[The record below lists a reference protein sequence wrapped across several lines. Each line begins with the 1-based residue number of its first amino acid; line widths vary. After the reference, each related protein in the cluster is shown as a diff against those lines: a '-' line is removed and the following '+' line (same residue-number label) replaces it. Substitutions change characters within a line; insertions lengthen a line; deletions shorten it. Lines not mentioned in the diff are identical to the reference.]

1 MSASPSGFERLLVRL
16 DADPARAGQEFE
28 RLRRTLVR
36 FFDWRGALA
45 PDDAADEA
53 LERLAEKLEHD
64 VAVADI
70 PAFAH
75 GIARLV
81 LHEVQRGAARQS
93 SLDGMELPA
102 PEQPDGW
109 AAEEVLGH
117 LHHCLATL
125 PREGRDLLLAY
136 YAGGDGTD
144 KIEER
149 QRLAH
154 KWRLSPNALR
164 SRVQRLRDR
173 VDLCMRERCPVGE
186 KGGDPGPR
194 HVFPRP
200 LT

>member
-1 MSASPSGFERLLVRL
+1 MFQPVSKFAAGSRVTSQPRRQAMSARP
-16 DADPARAGQEFE
+16 
-28 RLRRTLVR
+28 
-36 FFDWRGALA
+36 
-45 PDDAADEA
+45 
-53 LERLAEKLEHD
+53 
-64 VAVADI
+64 
-70 PAFAH
+70 
-75 GIARLV
+75 
-81 LHEVQRGAARQS
+81 
-93 SLDGMELPA
+93 
-102 PEQPDGW
+102 

-125 PREGRDLLLAY
+125 PRDGRDLLLAY

-186 KGGDPGPR
+186 KGEDPGPR